1 MPKLRAAMH
10 LDTVFTF
17 ADRDIV
23 TLYPDIVDSVHTF
36 TLLPGDATRA
46 SRSRRRA
53 AVRRRGRRRAGAG
66 ELRVIETGG
75 DVYDS
80 ERQQWDSGNNPV
92 ALEPGVVFTYDRN
105 THTNTLLRKAGVEVI
120 TIVGAELGRGRGGG
134 HCMTCPTHPRPAGLI
149 PLTRTRFSSAVSVN
163 VAVVRASDRGCT
175 WFSGV
180 LLYRHGRSRQVRG
193 VAVTAT
199 GGPLE
204 GRVAFITGAAR
215 GQGRA
220 HAVRLAND
228 GADIIAIDVCAP
240 ISETITYPLGTSE
253 ELAET
258 VRAVEATGRKV
269 LAREVDIRDLA
280 AQKQVVA
287 DGIEQFGRLDIL
299 VANAGV
305 LSWGRLFEMSEEQW
319 DTVIDVN
326 LNGTWRTIRAAVPA
340 MIEAGNGGSII
351 IVSSSAGTKAT
362 PGNGHYSASKHGLVA
377 LTNALAI
384 EAGEFGIRVNSIHPY
399 SIDTPM
405 VEKEA
410 MMELFG
416 KFPSFIHSFS
426 PFAYRSVDKQGK
438 TSLQDFMT
446 AEEVSDVV
454 AWLASDGSATISGS
468 QIAVDRGTAK
478 Y

>member
-1 MPKLRAAMH
+1 M
-10 LDTVFTF
+10 
-17 ADRDIV
+17 
-23 TLYPDIVDSVHTF
+23 
-36 TLLPGDATRA
+36 
-46 SRSRRRA
+46 
-53 AVRRRGRRRAGAG
+53 
-66 ELRVIETGG
+66 
-75 DVYDS
+75 
-80 ERQQWDSGNNPV
+80 
-92 ALEPGVVFTYDRN
+92 
-105 THTNTLLRKAGVEVI
+105 
-120 TIVGAELGRGRGGG
+120 
-134 HCMTCPTHPRPAGLI
+134 
-149 PLTRTRFSSAVSVN
+149 
-163 VAVVRASDRGCT
+163 
-175 WFSGV
+175 
-180 LLYRHGRSRQVRG
+180 
-193 VAVTAT
+193 TAT

-228 GADIIAIDVCAP
+228 GADIIAIDICAP
-240 ISETITYPLGTSE
+240 ISDTITYPMSTSE

-416 KFPSFIHSFS
+416 KWPNFIHSFS
-426 PFAYRSVDKQGK
+426 PMPYHPVNHTGK
-438 TSLQDFMT
+438 KGLQEFMT
-446 AEEVSDVV
+446 PEEVSDVV